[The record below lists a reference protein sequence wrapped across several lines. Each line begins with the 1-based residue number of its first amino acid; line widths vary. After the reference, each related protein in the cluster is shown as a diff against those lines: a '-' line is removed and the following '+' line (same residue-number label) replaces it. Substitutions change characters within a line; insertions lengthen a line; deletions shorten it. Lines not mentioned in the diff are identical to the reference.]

1 MTDHELAELMR
12 TCDHRK
18 ACDRMAGMANLLVW
32 YDSGTEEDACR
43 AYAYRCDVCR
53 VRKERK

>member
-1 MTDHELAELMR
+1 MTNAELAERMR

-18 ACDRMAGMANLLVW
+18 ACDRMAEMARLAIW
-32 YDSGTEEDACR
+32 YESGTEADACV
-43 AYAYRCDVCR
+43 AYAYRCDVCD